1 MARRQKLLSTYK
13 EQLVHS
19 ILKKMAKTDG
29 INKQRMER
37 LQKSTEANLN
47 IREMLT

>member
-1 MARRQKLLSTYK
+1 MARRQKLLSIYK
-13 EQLVHS
+13 EQLVHN
-19 ILKKMAKTDG
+19 ILKKVAKTDG

-37 LQKSTEANLN
+37 LRESTEANLN